1 MEKFLNIKLI
11 NKQKKNLVL
20 PLNLFL
26 RREQNTFIFSL
37 LVRIRFGSKYYGS
50 EYYGSE
56 SNLKGMYLDGPEGG
70 GGNENHANHA
80 KARFRIMGQLE
91 ISQGTRWVL
100 TF

>member
-37 LVRIRFGSKYYGS
+37 LVRIR
-50 EYYGSE
+50 
-56 SNLKGMYLDGPEGG
+56 LDQ
-70 GGNENHANHA
+70 N
-80 KARFRIMGQLE
+80 IMDQN
-91 ISQGTRWVL
+91 IMDQNIMDQNQT
-100 TF
+100 